1 MSTPMPGKFI
11 LDTNIVIA
19 LFAKDKQVTSKV
31 GKAREIVVPA
41 IVMGELYWARKST
54 RAIKNLE
61 RLDDFAVEI
70 CVMTVDTDTSK
81 EYGLVKNHLRAKGC
95 PIPENDVWIAAL
107 ARQHAITLVSR
118 DEHFNA
124 VNDLDIVA
132 W

>member
-1 MSTPMPGKFI
+1 MPGKFI

-19 LFAKDKQVTSKV
+19 LFAEDKQVTSKIE
-31 GKAREIVVPA
+31 KAREIIVPA
-41 IVMGELYWARKST
+41 IVMGELYYGARKSA
-54 RAIKNLE
+54 RAIENLQH
-61 RLDDFAVEI
+61 LDDFAVET
-70 CVMTVDTDTSK
+70 CVMTVDTDTAR
-81 EYGLVKNHLRAKGC
+81 EYGLVKNQLRAKGC

-124 VNDLDIVA
+124 VDDLDLVA